1 MKLRGA
7 RNIKC
12 SVCNWVKSHQEME

>member
-12 SVCNWVKSHQEME
+12 SICNWIKSHQEME

>member
-12 SVCNWVKSHQEME
+12 SICNRIKSHQEMK